1 MNCRFP
7 PSLHCHL
14 DRPMVASS
22 RNIVSHDIKLC
33 ILWSLVVTE
42 RNLSQEQDTLR
53 MIIYDP
59 KDKSLVWLVPGIA
72 WFPSPFLLLSRE
84 QVPGET
90 LNCPEFLAGKRRHVI
105 HSDQW
110 EEMEVCLK
118 NKLCIFFFMLKMK
131 TWLATLCLLP
141 LTLLSLWSLDSRLRL
156 VVQRVRRMQTP
167 LCTLYLQI
175 LINVKANKN
184 LYLIQPQELDFCYMP
199 LNKILCDTATRGSLQ
214 MSVSHYLIVWY
225 S

>member
-1 MNCRFP
+1 MIPRTKAWYGWYQALLD
-7 PSLHCHL
+7 SLPLFC
-14 DRPMVASS
+14 
-22 RNIVSHDIKLC
+22 
-33 ILWSLVVTE
+33 
-42 RNLSQEQDTLR
+42 
-53 MIIYDP
+53 
-59 KDKSLVWLVPGIA
+59 
-72 WFPSPFLLLSRE
+72 F
-84 QVPGET
+84 
-90 LNCPEFLAGKRRHVI
+90 CPESKCQVKHLTAQNSLQVRGGMWFILTNEKKWKSAWRINSVF
-105 HSDQW
+105 
-110 EEMEVCLK
+110 
-118 NKLCIFFFMLKMK
+118 FFFMLKMK

>member
-1 MNCRFP
+1 MTMWRCETARKRRQGREWGAIELPWEAINLRIILRDQGHMNCRFP

-33 ILWSLVVTE
+33 ILWSLAVTE

-59 KDKSLVWLVPGIA
+59 KEKSLVWLVPGIA
-72 WFPSPFLLLSRE
+72 WFPSSFLLLSRE

-131 TWLATLCLLP
+131 TWLATLCLC
-141 LTLLSLWSLDSRLRL
+141 LLLFF
-156 VVQRVRRMQTP
+156 
-167 LCTLYLQI
+167 LYG
-175 LINVKANKN
+175 VW
-184 LYLIQPQELDFCYMP
+184 IQ
-199 LNKILCDTATRGSLQ
+199 G
-214 MSVSHYLIVWY
+214 
-225 S
+225 